1 MTFIF
6 VSAFTIYELPIE
18 NNTFLVAASKEYAD
32 LEKKYQ
38 QLQRQNGTLQSQ
50 VQEKEQKLQKL
61 RTGSCNYIYI
71 HIISINV
78 EIFKIYLKTNL

>member
-1 MTFIF
+1 M
-6 VSAFTIYELPIE
+6 SAIYELPIE
-18 NNTFLVAASKEYAD
+18 KNTFLIAASKEYAD

-61 RTGSCNYIYI
+61 RTGSYNYIDNFYER
-71 HIISINV
+71 V
-78 EIFKIYLKTNL
+78 

>member
-1 MTFIF
+1 M
-6 VSAFTIYELPIE
+6 SAFTIYELPIE